1 MSEKKVKDIYA
12 TRRNI
17 LKGLLGAAGA
27 GALGCMVVPFG
38 TIKAPSGKKKR
49 QKVVKGDK
57 LVYAVGPNAG
67 KEIKVDDLKVYKGTL
82 AFPKGKE
89 QHENL
94 ILLFRAKESE
104 FKKPTKIDYTVK
116 GFCAYSAICTHMGC
130 TVEWY
135 PEKQFSFDFPHLFCP
150 CHQSVFDVFHGA
162 KVLAGPAPRPLPQ
175 LPLMIADNVI
185 AAAGDFDG
193 PIGPQPGGK

>member
-1 MSEKKVKDIYA
+1 MSERKIKDFNT
-12 TRRNI
+12 TRRKI
-17 LKGLLGAAGA
+17 LKGMLGVAGA
-27 GALGCMVVPFG
+27 GALGSMIVPFG
-38 TIKAPSGKKKR
+38 TIKAPSGKKVR
-49 QKVVKGDK
+49 QKIAKGDR

-67 KEIKVDDLKVYKGTL
+67 KVIEVSNLSVGKGTL

-89 QHENL
+89 EHNNL
-94 ILLFRAKESE
+94 ILLFRAKEDE
-104 FKKPTKIDYTVK
+104 FQKPTKINYTVD

-175 LPLMIADNVI
+175 LPLMISDGVI